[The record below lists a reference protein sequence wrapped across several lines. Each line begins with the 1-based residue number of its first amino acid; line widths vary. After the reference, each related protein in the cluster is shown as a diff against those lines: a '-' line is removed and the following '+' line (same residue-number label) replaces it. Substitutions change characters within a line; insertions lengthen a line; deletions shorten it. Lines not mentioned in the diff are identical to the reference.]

1 MSNLIKKRTFEV
13 RPEEH
18 KLAAPS
24 PETHKVPL
32 NGKFGTKIKIISHIE
47 LALVATVLD
56 FTSDD

>member
-1 MSNLIKKRTFEV
+1 MSNLIKKRAFEV
-13 RPEEH
+13 KSEEL

-24 PETHKVPL
+24 PETLKVAMNP
-32 NGKFGTKIKIISHIE
+32 KCGTKIKIISHIE

>member
-13 RPEEH
+13 KSEEH

-24 PETHKVPL
+24 PEALKVPI
-32 NGKFGTKIKIISHIE
+32 NPKCGTKIKIISHIE